1 MYIQRERESAHVW
14 SHDCKFSDYNELEE
28 LHYSHEKLHKL
39 AALPDLY
46 ANFTRPYKF
55 THTLWRVGN
64 VQRFQVQRCVSN
76 VDFFRLHVVINYDN
90 NNINNNKHL

>member
-1 MYIQRERESAHVW
+1 MLMSYIYMYIHIKVCEHIYICIYTERERDRAHVW
-14 SHDCKFSDYNELEE
+14 SHDCKFSEYNELEE
-28 LHYSHEKLHKL
+28 LHNSHEKLHRL

-64 VQRFQVQRCVSN
+64 VQRFQVQRCV
-76 VDFFRLHVVINYDN
+76 
-90 NNINNNKHL
+90 